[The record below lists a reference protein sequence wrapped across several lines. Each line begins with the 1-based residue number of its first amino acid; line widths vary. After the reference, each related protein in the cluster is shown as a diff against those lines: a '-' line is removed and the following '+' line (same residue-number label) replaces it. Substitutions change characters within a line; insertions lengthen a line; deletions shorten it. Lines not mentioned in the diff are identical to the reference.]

1 MNKFEKILNQNE
13 FSREDIIYLLNLTDE
28 KEIKLLFK
36 KADAVRQKF
45 VGSQI
50 HFRGV
55 IEFSN
60 YCSQHCLYCGLRED
74 NFALQRYRMST
85 EEIIET
91 AKIIYSN
98 GIKTIVLQSG
108 EDSFFDTDLIS
119 YLIYSIKNQFDVAIT
134 LSIGERNFD
143 EYRAWKI
150 AGADRYLMKHETANK
165 KLYYAIHSKA
175 SLEDRINHLKYLK
188 NLGYQVGTGNM
199 IGLPGQKTEDI
210 ADDILICKKL
220 DVDMAAF
227 GPFIP
232 SPFTPFQS
240 QKAGSADLTL
250 KTMAV
255 ARLVLKDVNIPATTA
270 LDSIDHIGREKG
282 LSAGANVVMPNFT
295 PKPYRENYQIY
306 SNKRGITDDPIE
318 SYQKI
323 RNRVL
328 ETGREISSSYGERHE
343 GR

>member
-1 MNKFEKILNQNE
+1 MNNFEKILNQNE
-13 FSREDIIYLLNLTDE
+13 LSKNDIIFLLNITDNE
-28 KEIKLLFK
+28 KEKLLLK
-36 KADAVRQKF
+36 KADEVRQKF
-45 VGSQI
+45 VGNQI

-150 AGADRYLMKHETANK
+150 AGADRYLMKHETSNA
-165 KLYYAIHSKA
+165 KLYYSIHNKA
-175 SLEDRINHLKYLK
+175 NLEERINHLKYLK

-199 IGLPGQKTEDI
+199 IGLPGQKIEDI
-210 ADDILICKKL
+210 ANDILICKEL

-232 SPFTPFQS
+232 APFTPFQS
-240 QKAGSADLTL
+240 RKAGSVDLTL

-270 LDSIDHIGREKG
+270 LDSIDNTGREKG

-306 SNKRGITDDPIE
+306 SNKRGITDDPIG

-328 ETGREISSSYGERHE
+328 ETGREISSSYGERHAA
-343 GR
+343 R